1 MGPIQY
7 CFGSP
12 RETQLSVDGLPAW
25 HYEDR
30 PCVVL
35 FSALMLACP
44 AQQPL
49 PHPNLLPAAPQH
61 SHLCIEPGQARFPYL
76 CSEFCPRA
84 ADISFPASSLW
95 VRASLFSPKGSTN
108 FHPQN
113 SIQDIWPIPFT
124 LSLSPFEGSEHHLTQ
139 RGDRRGAQAAGG
151 HGYPPI
157 STARRGG
164 HLGPGWTYLQGTD
177 GNKAAGPPEQRQ

>member
-113 SIQDIWPIPFT
+113 SIQDLWSLSSKVALDFFLNISKPPANSAQQGYCEESTSVPPQRPPFT
-124 LSLSPFEGSEHHLTQ
+124 PFSRWLACIT
-139 RGDRRGAQAAGG
+139 
-151 HGYPPI
+151 
-157 STARRGG
+157 
-164 HLGPGWTYLQGTD
+164 
-177 GNKAAGPPEQRQ
+177 